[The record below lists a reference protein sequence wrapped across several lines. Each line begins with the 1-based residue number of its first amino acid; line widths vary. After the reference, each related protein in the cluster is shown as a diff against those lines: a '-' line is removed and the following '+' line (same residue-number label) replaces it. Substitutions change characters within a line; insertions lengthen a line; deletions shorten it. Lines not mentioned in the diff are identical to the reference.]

1 MSAAGK
7 APGSPAGAVP
17 DRAAGASAVTGS
29 PMATAALFARLKL
42 RLMAGNLRG
51 DVQRKLGFVFTLL
64 AAAGLA
70 VLGFLLMSLLRLAP
84 SDVAAELVIVAFAF
98 FLVSWM
104 IVPLLAFGLDDTLD
118 PARLSLFPL
127 RTRELAVGL
136 FTASATGAWPLAMLI
151 VTAGAL
157 VGLPTGIG
165 GVLLGV
171 PAVLLQFALCVV
183 TSRLITTALSGAL
196 RSRRGRDVLAV
207 AALFVVLLA
216 QLPNLLMNRGLGD
229 PAAILHRLAGVL
241 RWTPSGMAAH
251 AMADGGLVG
260 VAELAAVAV
269 LVVVVAWLWIKAL
282 GRALVS
288 PDASTQAA
296 SVRRERGLADRLLPD
311 GPLAAVVTKELK
323 YIRREPRFRVGWF
336 SSVVVTVVLA
346 FSLNNSTEGQAG
358 AVLPVLITGMGALM
372 ISLQSGNAFGIDG
385 RSLWMN
391 AVAFGSEED
400 LRRDLAGR
408 HLANILVAA
417 PLLLLVAVAAAFL
430 TGSQEA
436 VVPAFLT
443 GLGALGVGLGV
454 GSVTS
459 VTIPYTLPERMNAF
473 SGAAPGQGGQA
484 FASSIG
490 AMLGIALM
498 SLPIVLPLAFG
509 LMWVSV
515 LAPFYGLLIEVL
527 GRRLAG
533 KIGFPRLPELL
544 AAVSKAS

>member
-1 MSAAGK
+1 MDT
-7 APGSPAGAVP
+7 AV
-17 DRAAGASAVTGS
+17 
-29 PMATAALFARLKL
+29 LFARLKL
-42 RLMAGNLRG
+42 RLLVGNLRG

-64 AAAGLA
+64 AATGLA
-70 VLGFLLMSLLRLAP
+70 GLGFLLMSLLRLAP
-84 SDVAAELVIVAFAF
+84 DDVAAELVIVAFTL
-98 FLVSWM
+98 FLLSWM

-127 RTRELAVGL
+127 RTRELAIGM

-157 VGLPTGIG
+157 VGLPTTLG

-183 TSRLITTALSGAL
+183 TSRLITTSLSGAL

-216 QLPNLLMNRGLGD
+216 QLPNLLMNGGVGD
-229 PAAILHRLAGVL
+229 PGALLHQMAGVL
-241 RWTPSGMAAH
+241 RWTPPGMAAH
-251 AMADGGLVG
+251 AMADGGLAG
-260 VAELAAVAV
+260 LAELVVLAV
-269 LVVVVAWLWIKAL
+269 LVVVLAWLWVKAL

-288 PDASTQAA
+288 PDSSTQAA
-296 SVRRERGLADRLLPD
+296 SVRRESGLVDRFLPD

-336 SSVVVTVVLA
+336 SSVVVTVILA
-346 FSLNNSTEGQAG
+346 FSLNNSTQGQAG
-358 AVLPVLITGMGALM
+358 PMLPVLLTGMGALM
-372 ISLQSGNAFGIDG
+372 IALQSGNAFGIDG

-391 AVAFGSEED
+391 AVVFGSEED

-408 HLANILVAA
+408 HIANSLIAA
-417 PLLLLVAVAAAFL
+417 PLLLLIAVAAAL
-430 TGSQEA
+430 LMGAPQA

-443 GLGALGVGLGV
+443 GLGALGIGLGV

-459 VTIPYTLPERMNAF
+459 VTIPYTMPERMNAF

-490 AMLGIALM
+490 AMLGIVLM
-498 SLPIVLPLAFG
+498 SLPILLPMVFG
-509 LMWVSV
+509 LVWVSV

-533 KIGFPRLPELL
+533 KIGFPRLPELV